1 MSTNHE
7 NDLGRRC
14 PRIRQRENGSPFCPA
29 AARAWLFSVLIVAPL
44 LCAALSGAVA
54 AQALAGKTWAIV
66 IGVSKYGDQSLSE
79 WSLQYAESDA
89 QAVYD
94 ALVDRCRVPRQS
106 IYLLKGR
113 RATKAGISSAFA
125 SLSRA
130 AKANDTVFIYF
141 SGHGSFI
148 PDREGDE
155 VDGDRLDEVLL
166 PYDAVLGDW
175 STYLVDDELGWMV
188 SGLSAGAVAIV
199 IDSCHSGG
207 QGKSVP
213 TPGLLVKGTGDSMTK
228 DIFTDPGGNKGCAL
242 LAACQSGEVAYE
254 RKDLGHGVLTY
265 FVLQAIEQQFA
276 ADSDHNGILTFDEL
290 GAYVESQVDA
300 WCLKSG
306 QFQTPSYESKSSTP
320 IIIVPIVVIL
330 PLPRSPLPSP
340 PSRVGGRPGS
350 VGVGITQS
358 VVLWQTPPPMV
369 SGVTQIHVRLSL
381 DRTEFGVFTSLPSG
395 NVSGSGEPTLFD
407 IGAVG
412 CELGFMVQ
420 ELGAAALYAV
430 VSAALDLAQD
440 WAALSGGV
448 RIAGDLMPYLRV
460 GATLSLEMGLS
471 NEVAGWTSAGASLL
485 LRFSAE
491 ARLPFGAGQ

>member
-1 MSTNHE
+1 MVTNPE
-7 NDLGRRC
+7 NDLGRRY
-14 PRIRQRENGSPFCPA
+14 PQIRQRENGSSSCPL
-29 AARAWLFSVLIVAPL
+29 AARAWLFGVLVVVPL
-44 LCAALSGAVA
+44 LCAALPGAVA
-54 AQALAGKTWAIV
+54 AQTLAGKTWAIV
-66 IGVSKYGDQSLSE
+66 IGVSRYGDSSLSE
-79 WSLQYAESDA
+79 RSLRYAESDA
-89 QAVYD
+89 QEIRD
-94 ALVDRCRVPRQS
+94 ALIERCNVPRQN
-106 IYLLKGR
+106 IQLLKGPK
-113 RATKAGISSAFA
+113 ATKAGIERAFA
-125 SLSRA
+125 GV
-130 AKANDTVFIYF
+130 AKSARSGDLVFIYF
-141 SGHGSFI
+141 SGHGSFV
-148 PDREGDE
+148 PDRDGDE

-166 PYDAVLGDW
+166 PYDAVLGDE
-175 STYLVDDELGWMV
+175 STYIIDDNLGYMV
-188 SGLSAGAVAIV
+188 SRLPASPVAIIV
-199 IDSCHSGG
+199 DSCHSAG

-213 TPGLLVKGTGDSMTK
+213 TPGLLVKGTGDSIAK
-228 DIFTDPGGNKGCAL
+228 DIFTDAGGGVGRAL
-242 LAACQSGEVAYE
+242 LSACQSGEVAYE
-254 RKDLGHGVLTY
+254 NEALGHGVLTY

-300 WCLKSG
+300 WCLESG
-306 QFQTPSYESKSSTP
+306 QFQTPSYESKSSMP
-320 IIIVPIVVIL
+320 IIIVPIVVIV
-330 PLPRSPLPSP
+330 PLPRSPLPRP
-340 PSRVGGRPGS
+340 ASRVGGRPGS

-369 SGVTQIHVRLSL
+369 SGVTQIHVGLSL